1 MPGAKHH
8 SPELRAQV
16 MAALLAGQGVNEV
29 ARQYGIDQSVVSRW
43 KAKLPASE
51 LHRIASQKVESFD
64 ELLAGCVR
72 AALQAFTTIC
82 KETSRPEYIAKQ
94 SASEIAV
101 LAGVLKD
108 KALRVLSAFEP
119 EPSAVG
125 AESEAQ
131 ELPSIH

>member
-1 MPGAKHH
+1 
-8 SPELRAQV
+8 
-16 MAALLAGQGVNEV
+16 MAALLAGQGVTEV
-29 ARQYGIDQSVVSRW
+29 AQQYNIDHSIVSRW
-43 KAKLPASE
+43 KKKLSAE
-51 LHRIASQKVESFD
+51 QLHDIAHKKIESFD

-72 AALQAFTTIC
+72 AALEAFTTIC

-119 EPSAVG
+119 EPSATG
-125 AESEAQ
+125 ETSETQ
-131 ELPSIH
+131 EVSSVH